1 MGKKIADVVNDLQ
14 AGDPAV
20 DGAAATVAQVKS
32 MILEALQA
40 GITIDQVAQQ
50 ITDTLA
56 AFQTGLNQTL
66 GAFVTQAQLV
76 DSYLNPL
83 STRVGSLEGMLSQ
96 VTTVALVK
104 ELIAAAVEGLAP
116 IHAVIDSTS
125 GAVTVPDQA
134 KAKGPIDPK
143 YLAGLRYRTSQP
155 RRGGPNDDDST
166 VHEPVVRDLAPGDVL
181 NWVEKD
187 GKISFVTGDGQR
199 VSVPK

>member
-20 DGAAATVAQVKS
+20 DGAAATVAQVKG

-40 GITIDQVAQQ
+40 GLTTDQVEQQ
-50 ITDTLA
+50 IA
-56 AFQTGLNQTL
+56 EAFAKFQTGLDQAL
-66 GAFVTQAQLV
+66 LAFVTQTQLV
-76 DSYLNPL
+76 DSYWNPL
-83 STRVGSLEGMLSQ
+83 STRVSSLEGTLPGM
-96 VTTVALVK
+96 VTTVQLQDAITALQQ
-104 ELIAAAVEGLAP
+104 LAP
-116 IHAVIDSTS
+116 APHQATQD
-125 GAVTVPDQA
+125 AA
-134 KAKGPIDPK
+134 KAERGPIDPK

-155 RRGGPNDDDST
+155 RKGGPNDDDST
-166 VHEPVVRDLAPGDVL
+166 VHELVVRDLAPGDVL